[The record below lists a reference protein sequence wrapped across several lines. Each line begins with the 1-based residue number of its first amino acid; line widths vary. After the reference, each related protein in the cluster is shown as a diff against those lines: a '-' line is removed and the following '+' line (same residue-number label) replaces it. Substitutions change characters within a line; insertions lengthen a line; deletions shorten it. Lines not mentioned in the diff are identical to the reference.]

1 MDQNNQNLDNT
12 NVQQPQMQPQQPEQP
27 QVNQGP
33 QPQMQQPQPQ
43 MQQPQ
48 PQMQQQYQQPM
59 YQQPMPQQIIVN
71 QGPAIPEEYK
81 PISAWGYVGYFIL
94 FGIPLVGFILMLVFA
109 FGGNRNINV
118 RNFARSFLCLMLLG
132 LIITAFI
139 FIIFGGLL
147 GAFGR

>member
-1 MDQNNQNLDNT
+1 MNQNNQNLDNT

-27 QVNQGP
+27 QVNQG
-33 QPQMQQPQPQ
+33 PQPQ

-81 PISAWGYVGYFIL
+81 PISPWGYVGYIIL

-132 LIITAFI
+132 LIITAFT